1 MSNHI
6 LALIYVLALIAYCA
20 PSAFAVP
27 LETVSAFNTANPNS
41 SKVAPTSKMAARG
54 SGTSDF
60 YYLELDPATGALP
73 VAISSGGL
81 PTAAGYT
88 YVTSVRNAYASV
100 NVTTGAWVQL
110 VASLAD
116 NVNAITLFDSCGL
129 PLELGVGA
137 AASEARVLLIPPGG
151 IDGQFA
157 QFLTLGSRISV
168 RAVASTCSVG
178 ELDITFFK

>member
-54 SGTSDF
+54 SGTTDF

-81 PTAAGYT
+81 PTAAGYI
-88 YVTSVRNAYASV
+88 YVTSVRNDYTSV

-110 VASLAD
+110 VASLSG
-116 NVNAITLFDSCGL
+116 NVNAMTIFDSCGAA
-129 PLELGVGA
+129 LELGVGA
-137 AASEARVLLIPPGG
+137 PASEARRLLIPPGG

-157 QFLTLGSRISV
+157 QQISAGSRVSV
-168 RAVASTCSVG
+168 RAVATNCTVG
-178 ELDITFFK
+178 ELDITFFQ